1 MIQIAK
7 DKIRRQMGVIEGNN
21 NIRKKR
27 NKQIGE
33 KTKEKTKYA
42 KIECDS
48 TDSTGSLKDGKIG
61 GML

>member
-1 MIQIAK
+1 
-7 DKIRRQMGVIEGNN
+7 MGDIEGNN